1 MDTVAGMPPGG
12 EIGTIIRMVVMNREE
27 ITVQRIAPAAAGAGG
42 AASVWFFDLRISLGG
57 SPSVWGSARQSC
69 VLG

>member
-12 EIGTIIRMVVMNREE
+12 EIGTIIRMVVMNREA
-27 ITVQRIAPAAAGAGG
+27 ITVQRIAPAAAGG
-42 AASVWFFDLRISLGG
+42 AASVWVFDLRISLGG